1 MLIAVLL
8 SLLCC
13 GAVAAATII
22 RPAFLARLVYPAT
35 IAVALRHRFPVTN
48 FENNP
53 TRHQPSHLPLT
64 RHPS

>member
-35 IAVALRHRFPVTN
+35 QSPWPCATGFRSQTSKITPPDTN
-48 FENNP
+48 QA
-53 TRHQPSHLPLT
+53 TYR
-64 RHPS
+64 